1 MELTEQQLDTLCKWI
16 GILKTD
22 EKAVAVAKRCYQRAY
37 SWFENAGCDP
47 DDDAVTDWVYDLAA
61 WFHDNRGRSDA
72 EIPPYIV
79 QNVHN
84 LR

>member
-1 MELTEQQLDTLCKWI
+1 MDFTEEQLQKLCSWC
-16 GILKTD
+16 GILQSD
-22 EKAVAVAKRCYQRAY
+22 QKAVAVAGRCYQRAY

-61 WFHDNRGRSDA
+61 WFYDNRGRSDA
-72 EIPPYIV
+72 QIPPYIV
-79 QNVHN
+79 NNVHN